1 MTSLKRAEAGLRRI
15 GGWLGGLVAAGLARP
30 PAPDGRPRSILVIRI
45 DERVG
50 NLLLTTPLLE
60 RLRAALPDARLDMLV
75 AAGKRAVVEG
85 RVGTVP
91 FEKRDLFRRP
101 WRFLA
106 TLARLRRSGYDVAI
120 DASHWHTF
128 SATSALLLAWTGAPI
143 RICHDRGPAVR
154 FASHAVPS
162 PAESE
167 PEVLTKLRLLAPL
180 SLAAGPATLSTA
192 LGTDPEVT
200 RGVAEWA
207 DPLTLGDR
215 PLVGL
220 LPGARKADHRA
231 PPTLFAAVGRAAR
244 AHGAV
249 PVVLWGPG
257 EESLAREVAEAG
269 AASLA
274 PPTDLEALAGAIRRC
289 AVVVTND
296 TGPMHL
302 AVATGTPT
310 IAVFVKGDPRR
321 WGHSDPPHL
330 VIDAETLE
338 PDAVEARV
346 TAAVLERLGPRSV

>member
-1 MTSLKRAEAGLRRI
+1 MSALKRAEAGLRWL
-15 GGWLGGLVAAGLARP
+15 GGWLGGLLASSLARSRRV
-30 PAPDGRPRSILVIRI
+30 DGRPRSILVIRI

-60 RLRAALPDARLDMLV
+60 RLRAALPEARLDLLV
-75 AAGKRAVVEG
+75 AAGKRAVVAG

-106 TLARLRRSGYDVAI
+106 TLARLRRSRYDVAI

-128 SATSALLLAWTGAPI
+128 SATSALLLAWTGAPT
-143 RICHDRGPAVR
+143 RICHDRGPAAR
-154 FASHAVPS
+154 FASHAVAS
-162 PAESE
+162 PVDSES
-167 PEVLTKLRLLAPL
+167 EVLTKLRLLAPL
-180 SLAAGPATLSTA
+180 SLEAGPAPLSTT
-192 LGTDPEVT
+192 LGTAPEVA
-200 RGVAEWA
+200 RSVAEWA
-207 DPLTLGDR
+207 DPLASGER

-231 PPTLFAAVGRAAR
+231 PPALFAAVGRAAR
-244 AHGAV
+244 EQGAV

-257 EESLAREVAEAG
+257 EEALAREVAEAG
-269 AASLA
+269 GASLA
-274 PPTDLEALAGAIRRC
+274 PPTDLESLAAAIRRC

-310 IAVFVKGDPRR
+310 VAVFVKGDPRR
-321 WGHSDPPHL
+321 WGHSDPPHA
-330 VIDAETLE
+330 VIDAEAHD
-338 PDAVEARV
+338 PDDVEARV
-346 TAAVLERLGPRSV
+346 SAAVLERLRPRSA